1 VRPAAARRVPDDDV
15 GVIGRHEFACIARRQ
30 DRSVDL
36 VGANCARD
44 GIKRR
49 HRPHADAIDIDL
61 LDAGNLVQL
70 IVRGRPKSACGYGFV
85 SDISERTQTFG
96 KANVRDD
103 KLAAS

>member
-1 VRPAAARRVPDDDV
+1 MASSV
-15 GVIGRHEFACIARRQ
+15 GIGLTLT
-30 DRSVDL
+30 RSTS
-36 VGANCARD
+36 
-44 GIKRR
+44 
-49 HRPHADAIDIDL
+49 

-70 IVRGRPKSACGYGFV
+70 IVRGRPESACGYGFV